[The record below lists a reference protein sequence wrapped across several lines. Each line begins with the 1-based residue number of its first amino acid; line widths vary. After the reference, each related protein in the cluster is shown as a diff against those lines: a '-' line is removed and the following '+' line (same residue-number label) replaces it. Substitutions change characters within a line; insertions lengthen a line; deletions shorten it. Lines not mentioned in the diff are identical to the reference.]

1 MTDFI
6 SVLTD
11 ISQVLGVPAAICL
24 AWAAFVLRDHGNR
37 ISRLEESQKDDV
49 NDIYDRLNDIAQDVS
64 YIKGRMERE
73 ER

>member
-6 SVLTD
+6 SVITD
-11 ISQVLGVPAAICL
+11 LSQVLGVPASICI
-24 AWAAFVLRDHGNR
+24 AWSAFVIRDHGKR
-37 ISRLEESQKDDV
+37 ISRLEESQKKEV
-49 NDIYDRLNDIAQDVS
+49 NAIYDRLNDIAQDVA

>member
-6 SVLTD
+6 SVLND

-24 AWAAFVLRDHGNR
+24 AWAAFVLRDHGKR
-37 ISRLEESQKDDV
+37 ISHLEESQKEEV
-49 NDIYDRLNDIAQDVS
+49 NAIYDRLNDIAQDVS

>member
-1 MTDFI
+1 MTDLI
-6 SVLTD
+6 SVITD

-24 AWAAFVLRDHGNR
+24 AWTAFVLRDHGKR
-37 ISRLEESQKDDV
+37 ISRLEESQKKEV
-49 NDIYDRLNDIAQDVS
+49 NAIYDRLNDIAQDVA